1 MSKLIL
7 LLVGAAW
14 LAVLLPPL
22 MRARFDVGS
31 SSSVSDFRRQL
42 NSLQRTQGPRAHMP
56 MRAMSRPLV
65 SAPRYQQVRPPMPQR
80 GVANPYGPRGY
91 SDPYGDPYAAEYEQ
105 AYAQDY
111 GRVDATSRHR
121 RAHHHDATRSHY
133 AREEMFLSPR
143 EVLRRRRTNVL
154 YGLLATNAITLFLS
168 LTTGSSLIIAIFA
181 VAVLVLM
188 GYCYM
193 LVQIRQQEYMRQSY
207 RYRRAA

>member
-22 MRARFDVGS
+22 MRTRFDVGS

-42 NSLQRTQGPRAHMP
+42 NTLQRSQGPRAHMP

-65 SAPRYQQVRPPMPQR
+65 SAPRYQQVRTPAPMRP
-80 GVANPYGPRGY
+80 VA
-91 SDPYGDPYAAEYEQ
+91 DPYADPRYRNDYDG
-105 AYAQDY
+105 AYDDYVADY
-111 GRVDATSRHR
+111 GRVDNTGRHR
-121 RAHHHDATRSHY
+121 RAHHQDLTRSHY

-143 EVLRRRRTNVL
+143 EVVRRRRTNVL

-168 LTTGSSLIIAIFA
+168 LTTGSSLIIGLFA

-193 LVQIRQQEYMRQSY
+193 LVQIRQQELMRRSY
-207 RYRRAA
+207 SYRRAA

>member
-22 MRARFDVGS
+22 LRARLDVGS

-42 NSLQRTQGPRAHMP
+42 NTLQRTQGPRAHAP

-65 SAPRYQQVRPPMPQR
+65 SAPRVQPVRRPAP
-80 GVANPYGPRGY
+80 APYMDDRY
-91 SDPYGDPYAAEYEQ
+91 YDNT
-105 AYAQDY
+105 
-111 GRVDATSRHR
+111 ATSMYESDETRRHR
-121 RAHHHDATRSHY
+121 RAHHHDLTRSHY
-133 AREEMFLSPR
+133 AREEVFLSPR
-143 EVLRRRRTNVL
+143 EVLRRRRTNAL
-154 YGLLATNAITLFLS
+154 FGLLALNAVTLFLS
-168 LTTGSSLIIAIFA
+168 LTTGSTLMIVLFA
-181 VAVLVLM
+181 VAVIVLM

-193 LVQIRQQEYMRQSY
+193 LAQLRQQEYMRRAY

>member
-22 MRARFDVGS
+22 LRARLDVGS

-42 NSLQRTQGPRAHMP
+42 NTLQRTQGPRAHAP

-65 SAPRYQQVRPPMPQR
+65 SAPRVQPVRRPAP
-80 GVANPYGPRGY
+80 APYMEDRY
-91 SDPYGDPYAAEYEQ
+91 YDNTVTSMYESDETG
-105 AYAQDY
+105 
-111 GRVDATSRHR
+111 RHR
-121 RAHHHDATRSHY
+121 RAHHHDLTRSHY
-133 AREEMFLSPR
+133 AREEVFLSPR
-143 EVLRRRRTNVL
+143 EVLRRRRTNAL
-154 YGLLATNAITLFLS
+154 FGLLALNAVTLFLS
-168 LTTGSSLIIAIFA
+168 LTTGSTLMIVLFA
-181 VAVLVLM
+181 VAVIVLM

-193 LVQIRQQEYMRQSY
+193 LAQLRQQEYMRRAY